1 MGSIETH
8 EDVMAYQGQGQG
20 RQQRSNSDSS
30 TANAMTTPYAA
41 RPRKRTAHA
50 CDACRLRKSRCDG
63 RQPCSWCTENE
74 VDCLYGKQQPSVT
87 QGKSDQ
93 ILETVLRM
101 DNLLR
106 SIHENLNEQQNVRSI
121 ASPRFSDPSSPD
133 HQDFAKVANATI
145 PSTHISATQDLLS
158 GSFAAP
164 FPSLRA
170 QFHPIFLLE
179 SKCPPI
185 PIQPRSIR
193 PVFTTDEAERLLTAF
208 QQNVNFW
215 YPTVSKATLQTLFEK
230 VRNGFVENTCED
242 CAALLVMA
250 LGAASELIHVVYSQT
265 ESRGFE
271 SRQQQSELMA
281 MASVCFDEAM
291 KLLTVAY
298 MEISTIATQCIFLAA
313 LYCAFLQRPLQ
324 TWSHLNTAAA
334 KCRSLIAYGTGSG
347 NPEDDECIRR
357 IFWSCY
363 IVESDYISE
372 LSHLPQSG
380 VADQESEVPLPG
392 PLQTHFTESETE
404 SSALYFLSCI
414 SIRRLLNRVHHLLYA
429 PEKHNSYIS
438 QTSSQNDGLK
448 ALITELDR
456 QLVLWHDTLPNFLQF
471 EENTQDCR
479 NEHAAF
485 LRQRYLACKSVIYR
499 SYVEIML
506 KHGELQQHS
515 RETVEGAGRCLKASC
530 DHIANL
536 RSFGQ
541 TVMIDTWICSLS
553 MTSTMFIL
561 LLSLQNPS
569 LRPALLEHN
578 IPKFGPH
585 LRQLLNSWI
594 NLIPQ
599 KSPSIQQSIHLIAE
613 IESLIR
619 ESQ

>member
-1 MGSIETH
+1 
-8 EDVMAYQGQGQG
+8 MAYPDQG
-20 RQQRSNSDSS
+20 RPGRSNSDSS

-50 CDACRLRKSRCDG
+50 CGACRLRKSRCDG

-74 VDCLYGKQQPSVT
+74 VDCLYGKQEPSIT

-101 DNLLR
+101 DGLLR
-106 SIHENLNEQQNVRSI
+106 SIHENLNEHNHVRSI

-145 PSTHISATQDLLS
+145 SSTHISATQDLLS

-179 SKCPPI
+179 SKCPPM
-185 PIQPRSIR
+185 PVQPRSIR
-193 PVFTTDEAERLLTAF
+193 PVFTTDEAERLLTSF
-208 QQNVNFW
+208 QRNVNFW
-215 YPTVSKATLQTLFEK
+215 YPTVSKATLQVLFEK
-230 VRNGFVENTCED
+230 VRNGFMGNTCED

-250 LGAASELIHVVYSQT
+250 LGAASELIHVVFSQT
-265 ESRGFE
+265 ESRGFQ
-271 SRQQQSELMA
+271 SRQQQSELMTIA
-281 MASVCFDEAM
+281 NVCFDEAL

-298 MEISTIATQCIFLAA
+298 MDVSTIATQCVFLAA
-313 LYCAFLQRPLQ
+313 LYCSFLQRPLQ
-324 TWSHLNTAAA
+324 TWGHLNTAAA
-334 KCRSLIAYGTGSG
+334 KCRSLIAYGTESG
-347 NPEDDECIRR
+347 NVEDDECIRR

-363 IVESDYISE
+363 IIESDLISE

-414 SIRRLLNRVHHLLYA
+414 SIRRLLNRVHQLLYA
-429 PEKHNSYIS
+429 AEKHNTY
-438 QTSSQNDGLK
+438 TSSRDESLR

-456 QLVLWHDTLPNFLQF
+456 QLVLWHDTLPGFLVF
-471 EENTQDCR
+471 KEDTRECA

-499 SYVEIML
+499 PYVEIVL
-506 KHGELQQHS
+506 KHNDMAHS

-536 RSFGQ
+536 KSFGQ

-553 MTSTMFIL
+553 MTSTMFIIL
-561 LLSLQNPS
+561 VSLQNQALGPT
-569 LRPALLEHN
+569 LLEHN
-578 IPKFGPH
+578 IPDFGPH
-585 LRQLLNSWI
+585 LRRLLTSWI
-594 NLIPQ
+594 GMMQQ
-599 KSPSIQQSIHLIAE
+599 KSPSIEQSIRLIAE
-613 IESLIR
+613 IEHLIGASR
-619 ESQ
+619 

>member
-8 EDVMAYQGQGQG
+8 EDVMAYQGQG

-106 SIHENLNEQQNVRSI
+106 SIHENL
-121 ASPRFSDPSSPD
+121 
-133 HQDFAKVANATI
+133 
-145 PSTHISATQDLLS
+145 STHR
-158 GSFAAP
+158 
-164 FPSLRA
+164 PSL
-170 QFHPIFLLE
+170 
-179 SKCPPI
+179 I

-193 PVFTTDEAERLLTAF
+193 PVFTTDEAERLLTSF
-208 QQNVNFW
+208 QRNVNFW

-271 SRQQQSELMA
+271 LRQQQSELMT

-298 MEISTIATQCIFLAA
+298 MEVNTIATQCIFLAA

-429 PEKHNSYIS
+429 AEKHNNY
-438 QTSSQNDGLK
+438 TSSQNSSQNEGLK
-448 ALITELDR
+448 ALIAELDR
-456 QLVLWHDTLPNFLQF
+456 QLVLWHETLPGFLQF
-471 EENTQDCR
+471 EENTQDCG

-499 SYVEIML
+499 PYVEIVL
-506 KHGELQQHS
+506 KHGDVQHA

-553 MTSTMFIL
+553 MTSTMFIIL
-561 LLSLQNPS
+561 VSLQNPA

-578 IPKFGPH
+578 ISEFGPH

-599 KSPSIQQSIHLIAE
+599 KSPSIQQSIRLIAE
-613 IESLIR
+613 IENLIE
-619 ESQ
+619 ESR